1 MADPKVPPANV
12 IELEEGLR
20 HLHRMEMQTKLRLD
34 DVEAKLEAAA
44 KLLHRAQIIHE
55 RSLEAEISQQRM
67 RLNQERRG
75 DATVVLGPD
84 VDKYEVETSKVNCAE
99 RMHLCK
105 ARCCRLAV
113 ALDFKD
119 VEDGLRW
126 EYSRPYEIKR
136 DKTSGYCVYSEEKT
150 HRCHCYDQRPAICR
164 TYDCSTDAR
173 VWDDFEKMIPAKW
186 MDEVA
191 VTPLVQIRL
200 PTK

>member
-1 MADPKVPPANV
+1 MADSKVPPANV
-12 IELEEGLR
+12 AELEEGLR

-55 RSLEAEISQQRM
+55 RSLEAETAQQRM
-67 RLNQERRG
+67 RLGDERRG
-75 DATVVLGPD
+75 EATVILGPE
-84 VDKYEVETSKVNCAE
+84 VDKNTVEMSKVNCSE

-119 VEDGLRW
+119 IDDGLRW
-126 EYSRPYEIKR
+126 EYSRPYELKR
-136 DKTSGYCVYSEEKT
+136 DKASGYCVYSEENT
-150 HRCHCYDQRPAICR
+150 HRCNCYDIRPAICR
-164 TYDCSTDAR
+164 TYDCSKDKR
-173 VWDDFEKMIPAKW
+173 VWDDYENMVPAKW

-191 VTPLVQIRL
+191 VTPLVQIRF